1 MNIAFFN
8 HSLIIGSGIDTV
20 IYELAK
26 RIAKKHNVTVFTFD
40 SSYSD
45 ENFKIEEIKIPL
57 KNKVTTTAL
66 APIFI
71 RNVTKIRTILE
82 RFDVVNTHHYP
93 ANIISMNLKK
103 PLNIV
108 TDWGSV
114 DSKLFTN
121 IEEKMYVKFTTLMHK
136 HAARHADYV
145 ITPCDFVK
153 RRVDTEYGIKSTKLF
168 LDGINFD
175 IFNKNKI
182 KCDSIYTKYPSL
194 EDNKVIL
201 FVGRIT
207 PSKNIETLI
216 NAFKLINKKIP
227 DTKLVIVGDQNR
239 HVNYYKYISQLVKE
253 GNLTESVI
261 FTGVVSWEDLPKYY
275 SLCDVYATCSL
286 WEGFLRAEAY
296 AMEKPI
302 VAFDVA
308 AMGETIIDGKSG
320 LLVKEQTPT
329 AFANALMTLLTN
341 EKMREEMGKNGY
353 IWAKENLD
361 FDIITKNFINFIE
374 EKIKM
379 KST

>member
-8 HSLIIGSGIDTV
+8 HSLTIGSGIDTV

-40 SSYSD
+40 SSYINED
-45 ENFKIEEIKIPL
+45 FEIEEIKLPL
-57 KNKVTTTAL
+57 KNKVTITAL

-71 RNVTKIRTILE
+71 RNAIKIRKLLE

-103 PLNIV
+103 PLNVV

-136 HAARHADYV
+136 HVARHADYV
-145 ITPCDFVK
+145 MTPCDFVK
-153 RRVDTEYGIKSTKLF
+153 KRIDKEYNIKSTKIF

-175 IFNKNKI
+175 IFDKDKI
-182 KCDSIYTKYPSL
+182 KCDSIYTKYPAL
-194 EDNKVIL
+194 KYNRVIL

-216 NAFKLINKKIP
+216 NAFKVINKKIP
-227 DTKLVIVGDQNR
+227 DTKLVIVGDKNR
-239 HVNYYKYISQLVKE
+239 HVNYYKYLDQLVKDR
-253 GNLTESVI
+253 NLTESVI
-261 FTGVVSWEDLPKYY
+261 FTGIVSWEDLPKYY
-275 SLCDVYATCSL
+275 SLCDIYATCSL
-286 WEGFLRAEAY
+286 WEGFLRAEAN
-296 AMEKPI
+296 AMEKPM

-308 AMGETIIDGKSG
+308 AMGETIIDNKSG
-320 LLVKEQTPT
+320 LLVKEQTST
-329 AFANALMTLLTN
+329 AFANALMILLTN
-341 EKMREEMGKNGY
+341 EKLREEMGKNGY
-353 IWAKENLD
+353 VWAKENLD
-361 FDIITKNFINFIE
+361 FDIIAKNFINFIE
-374 EKIKM
+374 EKINM
-379 KST
+379 K